1 VLTPAAYRGHGF
13 GQQLMREGIAGCDRL
28 FPAQG
33 IRISAQSYLLNF
45 YRALGF
51 VEVGDEYDE
60 DGIPHFE
67 MRRD

>member
-1 VLTPAAYRGHGF
+1 
-13 GQQLMREGIAGCDRL
+13 MREGIAGCDRL
-28 FPAQG
+28 FPGQG

-67 MRRD
+67 NAAHLSANRPKTTR